1 MGFFSSL
8 SAISAIASFNIND
21 KDLSKKVIKIGTW
34 EGKAI
39 EWIILKEENGNLLLL
54 SKTILFQSKY
64 DDDSNNWKQSYICK
78 YLNNEFYDTA
88 FSTSEKKAIINAK
101 LEDVQNAKNDI
112 FLLSRNEAENL
123 LDNSLR
129 AIGVWLLRTP
139 WDGGDSNRI
148 LRVLDDGRISI
159 KSSGCTSSCNV
170 TCRYGI
176 RPAMWIR
183 GC

>member
-1 MGFFSSL
+1 MGIFSSL
-8 SAISAIASFNIND
+8 SAIPAIANFNLND

-39 EWIILKEENGNLLLL
+39 EWIILKEENGGLLLL

-101 LEDVQNAKNDI
+101 LEDVQNAKSDV

-148 LRVLDDGRISI
+148 LRVLDDGSISI
-159 KSSGCTSSCNV
+159 KSSGWTSSCNV

-176 RPAMWIR
+176 RPAIWVR
-183 GC
+183 KF

>member
-1 MGFFSSL
+1 MMSFFSSL
-8 SAISAIASFNIND
+8 SAISSFNLND

-34 EGKAI
+34 EGKSI
-39 EWIILKEENGNLLLL
+39 EWIVLKEERGSLLLL

-64 DDDSNNWKQSYICK
+64 DDNSNNWEQSYICK
-78 YLNNEFYDTA
+78 YLNNEFYNNA
-88 FSTSEKKAIINAK
+88 FSVSEKKVIINIK
-101 LEDVQNAKNDI
+101 LEDVQNAKNDV

-139 WDGGDSNRI
+139 WDGGDSDRI

-159 KSSGCTSSCNV
+159 KSNGTTSSCNV

-176 RPAMWIR
+176 RPAIWVR
-183 GC
+183 KD

>member
-1 MGFFSSL
+1 MGIFSSL
-8 SAISAIASFNIND
+8 SAIPAIANFNLND

-39 EWIILKEENGNLLLL
+39 EWIILKEENGGLLLL

-101 LEDVQNAKNDI
+101 LEDVQNAKSDV

-139 WDGGDSNRI
+139 WDGGGNHRI
-148 LRVLDDGRISI
+148 LRVLDDGRLSLNNNGYSGSCDVSI
-159 KSSGCTSSCNV
+159 V
-170 TCRYGI
+170 YGI
-176 RPAMWIR
+176 RPAMYIR
-183 GC
+183 EK